1 MKAEPIQA
9 IEERYK
15 NEWLVIKVVTID
27 KHFNPV
33 TGELIGHTP
42 NKQEAI
48 SMQRGVKEHVMVT
61 FTGPI
66 VPEGKD
72 IILYGN
78 ISTSPY
84 LTEGW
89 SS

>member
-1 MKAEPIQA
+1 MKAERIQA

-15 NEWLVIKVVTID
+15 DEWLVIKVVTTD
-27 KHFNPV
+27 KHLSPL

-48 SMQRGVKEHVMVT
+48 SMQRGVKEHVMMT
-61 FTGPI
+61 FTGPV
-66 VPEGKD
+66 VPEGKG

-84 LTEGW
+84 LT
-89 SS
+89 S

>member
-15 NEWLVIKVVTID
+15 NEWLVIKVVTTD
-27 KHFNPV
+27 KHLSPL

-48 SMQRGVKEHVMVT
+48 SMQHGVKEHVMVT

-66 VPEGKD
+66 VLEGKD
-72 IILYGN
+72 IILYGTLV
-78 ISTSPY
+78 S
-84 LTEGW
+84 
-89 SS
+89 